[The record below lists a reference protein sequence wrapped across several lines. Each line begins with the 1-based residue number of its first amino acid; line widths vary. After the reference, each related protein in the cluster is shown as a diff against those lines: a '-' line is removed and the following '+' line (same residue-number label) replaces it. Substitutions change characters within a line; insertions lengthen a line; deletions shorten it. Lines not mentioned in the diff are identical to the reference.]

1 MSVFKGDKINIEITG
16 SSHGEEMRLK
26 MNGIPSF
33 SFDREILNDYLQRRK
48 PSGDFQTER
57 RESDIPEFKKGIVD
71 GRVVGEIEVVVN
83 NQDVKKEDY
92 AELYGKPRPS
102 HADYCRYIKDGSLD
116 FSGGGR
122 FSGRLTVLYC
132 VAGAIA
138 SSYLKNKGIKVESEI
153 ISVGKAKKGNENFNE
168 EVKRQLSEAKKDGD
182 SLGAVVKCVAKGVPA
197 GLGNDYFQ
205 GMESKI
211 SSLVYAIPGV
221 KGVEFGKGFAISELR
236 GSEAN
241 DEWRTEDGKI
251 FSSTNNSGGIN
262 GGITNGMDV
271 ELSVAFRPTP
281 SIAKKQKTVDLKTG
295 ENTEIEVKG
304 RHDVCFALR
313 TLPIV
318 ESALAIAI
326 LDEILKDEETKSIE
340 NYRAEIDKIDDDIKD
355 LFLKRMEISR
365 RIGRLKAKNGEKVY
379 SLEREK
385 AILERLC
392 DGENAQDAEKIKKLY
407 SDIFYLSRK
416 EQEKI

>member
-57 RESDIPEFKKGIVD
+57 RESDIPEFKKGIID

-83 NQDVKKEDY
+83 NQDVKKGDY

-153 ISVGKAKKGNENFNE
+153 ISVGKAKKENENFSE

-221 KGVEFGKGFAISELR
+221 KGVELDGGF
-236 GSEAN
+236 
-241 DEWRTEDGKI
+241 
-251 FSSTNNSGGIN
+251 
-262 GGITNGMDV
+262 
-271 ELSVAFRPTP
+271 
-281 SIAKKQKTVDLKTG
+281 
-295 ENTEIEVKG
+295 
-304 RHDVCFALR
+304 
-313 TLPIV
+313 
-318 ESALAIAI
+318 
-326 LDEILKDEETKSIE
+326 
-340 NYRAEIDKIDDDIKD
+340 
-355 LFLKRMEISR
+355 
-365 RIGRLKAKNGEKVY
+365 
-379 SLEREK
+379 
-385 AILERLC
+385 
-392 DGENAQDAEKIKKLY
+392 
-407 SDIFYLSRK
+407 
-416 EQEKI
+416 